1 MNQPQKTPLTELL
14 RAIPPAQ
21 RAEWAFQWGESGQP
35 TGHVMCPFGKLAHE
49 AADEIDRLTK
59 LLADASTSDTIKLL
73 EDVMINQGQSLRQIV
88 SIITGEP
95 YSVLLRAGTAV
106 TGVERL
112 QARVTE
118 LEAVAISVRD
128 DLRLRAEPD
137 SDGIPVVALGSSKWQ
152 ALCEVL
158 TPNKSEKTP

>member
-1 MNQPQKTPLTELL
+1 MTNPD
-14 RAIPPAQ
+14 
-21 RAEWAFQWGESGQP
+21 WGIRPNRVERSPNERTVYQ
-35 TGHVMCPFGKLAHE
+35 M
-49 AADEIDRLTK
+49 
-59 LLADASTSDTIKLL
+59 L
-73 EDVMINQGQSLRQIV
+73 EDANKRNR
-88 SIITGEP
+88 E
-95 YSVLLRAGTAV
+95 
-106 TGVERL
+106 L

-118 LEAVAISVRD
+118 LEAVATSVRD